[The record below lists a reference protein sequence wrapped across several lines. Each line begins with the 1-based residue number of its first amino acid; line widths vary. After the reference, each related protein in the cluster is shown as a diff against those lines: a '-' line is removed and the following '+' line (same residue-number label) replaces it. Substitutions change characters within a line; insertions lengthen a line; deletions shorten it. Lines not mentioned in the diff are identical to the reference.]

1 MSRAAQLRAAAT
13 TTTSLVISGKPYR
26 AVDLLGA
33 AGRRIE
39 TLPWTQ
45 RILLENVLRH
55 GDEER
60 EDAAQ
65 ALLAAHVST
74 ATAEIPF
81 YPARVLMHDTTFG
94 PAFVDI
100 AAMRSAVAE
109 RGGDPAAVNPLVRVD
124 VSVDHSIAVDHF
136 GSADALRRNRESEY
150 RRNGDRYRFMK
161 WVATSM
167 RGVRIHPPGTGI
179 MHTINLERL
188 AEVVVEG
195 EGDLLYPDTLIG
207 TDSHT
212 PMVNG
217 IGVLGWGVGGLEAES
232 VMLGMPVMLK
242 VPTVVGVRLSGALPS
257 GMFVTDLALQVTE
270 RLRSVDVTGCFV
282 EFFGPGVST
291 LSAGE
296 RAVVANMAPEYGAST
311 AFFPVDERTL
321 DYLQATGRSAHHLTI
336 VREYLQQQRLWF
348 DPELTPQY
356 AHVIDIDLGAARLSV
371 AGPRRP
377 QDRLDAGQTK
387 ASLQQVIGDRP
398 LKPGTSSTPPDGAVA
413 IAAITSCTNTS
424 DVRLLVAAGM
434 VARKARAAGIRPA
447 WWVKTSC
454 APGSPTAP
462 KYLERAGLL
471 EDLEAIGFHIV
482 GFGCTTCIGNSGP
495 LIPELVDAVRADGI
509 KPVAVLSGNRN
520 FPGRVHPE
528 IDAAFLASPPLVVAF
543 ALAGDVARNILED
556 PIGRRADGS
565 DVFLRDVWP
574 SDTEIDDALQLTT
587 IGSPVTDDLSEANA
601 DWDALEAPTGV
612 LYPWRD
618 DSTYIRRP
626 LFVDASAGSLLGT
639 YTATPL
645 VVLGDDITTD
655 HISPAGPISWAS
667 DAGRFLVQ
675 RGENAL
681 DLNVFAARRGNWE
694 VMVRGLFTNRSVANL
709 LDPALPP
716 GATIHAPSGATMPLW
731 EAAAKYRAE
740 GTPLVILA
748 GRRYGTGSSRDWA
761 AKGTSLLGVRAV
773 LATSFERIHRSNLI
787 GMGILPLILPDE
799 LHPDTLALTACDRI
813 FINAD
818 PSRLEPRA
826 LVAVEIRKKEGTL
839 RFNASA
845 AVETKLEASV
855 LRAGG
860 MIPHMMSQLLTG
872 TAAQ

>member
-1 MSRAAQLRAAAT
+1 MSSGAQLRASAT
-13 TTTSLVISGKPYR
+13 KTTSLVIGGKSYR

-33 AGRRIE
+33 AGQRIDA
-39 TLPWTQ
+39 LPWTQ

-60 EDAAQ
+60 EEAAQ
-65 ALLAAHVST
+65 ALIAAHAST

-109 RGGDPAAVNPLVRVD
+109 QGGDPAAVNPLVRVD

-136 GSADALRRNRESEY
+136 GSADALRRNREAEY
-150 RRNGDRYRFMK
+150 RRNGDRYQFMK

-195 EGDLLYPDTLIG
+195 EEDLLYPDTLIG

-242 VPTVVGVRLSGALPS
+242 VPTVVGVRLRGALPS

-270 RLRSVDVTGCFV
+270 RLRAVDVTGCFV
-282 EFFGPGVST
+282 EFFGPGVSA

-311 AFFPVDERTL
+311 AYFPVDERTL
-321 DYLQATGRSAHHLTI
+321 DYLQATGRSANHLKI

-356 AHVIDIDLGAARLSV
+356 AHVIDIDLGSARLSV

-377 QDRLDAGQTK
+377 QDRLDADLTK
-387 ASLQQVIGDRP
+387 ASLQQVVGDRP

-424 DVRLLVAAGM
+424 DVRLLVAAGL

-462 KYLERAGLL
+462 RYLERAGLL

-574 SDTEIDDALQLTT
+574 SATEIDDALQLTR
-587 IGSPVTDDLSEANA
+587 IGSPVRDDLSEANA
-601 DWDALEAPTGV
+601 DWDALDAPTGM
-612 LYPWRD
+612 LYPWREN
-618 DSTYIRRP
+618 STYIRRP
-626 LFVDASAGSLLGT
+626 LFVEASAGTLLGT

-681 DLNVFAARRGNWE
+681 DLNVFASRRGNWE

-716 GATIHAPSGATMPLW
+716 GTTIHAPSGATMPLW

-740 GTPLVILA
+740 ATPLVILA

-773 LATSFERIHRSNLI
+773 LAVSFERIHRSNLI

-799 LHPDTLALTACDRI
+799 LHPDELALTACDRI

-818 PSRLEPRA
+818 PTQLEPRA
-826 LVAVEIRKKEGTL
+826 RVAVEIRKKEVTL

-860 MIPHMMSQLLTG
+860 MIPHMMSQLLAS
-872 TAAQ
+872 TA

>member
-1 MSRAAQLRAAAT
+1 MSSGAQLRASAT
-13 TTTSLVISGKPYR
+13 KTTSLVIGGKSYR

-33 AGRRIE
+33 AGQRIDA
-39 TLPWTQ
+39 LPWTQ

-60 EDAAQ
+60 EEAAQ
-65 ALLAAHVST
+65 ALIAAHAST

-109 RGGDPAAVNPLVRVD
+109 QGGDPAAVNPLVRVD

-136 GSADALRRNRESEY
+136 GSADALRRNREAEY
-150 RRNGDRYRFMK
+150 RRNGDRYQFMK

-195 EGDLLYPDTLIG
+195 EEDLLYPDTLIG

-242 VPTVVGVRLSGALPS
+242 VPTVVGVRLRGALPS

-270 RLRSVDVTGCFV
+270 RLRAVDVTGCFV
-282 EFFGPGVST
+282 EFFGPGVSA

-311 AFFPVDERTL
+311 AYFPVDERTL
-321 DYLQATGRSAHHLTI
+321 DYLQATGRSANHLKI

-356 AHVIDIDLGAARLSV
+356 AHVIDIDLGSARLSV

-377 QDRLDAGQTK
+377 QDRLDADLTK
-387 ASLQQVIGDRP
+387 ASLQQVVGDRP

-424 DVRLLVAAGM
+424 DVRLLVAAGL

-462 KYLERAGLL
+462 RYLERAGLL

-574 SDTEIDDALQLTT
+574 SATEIDDALQLTR
-587 IGSPVTDDLSEANA
+587 IGSPVRDDLSEANA
-601 DWDALEAPTGV
+601 DWDALDAPTGM
-612 LYPWRD
+612 LYPWREN
-618 DSTYIRRP
+618 STYIRRP
-626 LFVDASAGSLLGT
+626 LFVDASAGTLLGT

-681 DLNVFAARRGNWE
+681 DLNVFASRRGNWE

-716 GATIHAPSGATMPLW
+716 GTTIHAPSGATMPLW

-740 GTPLVILA
+740 ATPLVILA

-773 LATSFERIHRSNLI
+773 LAVSFERIHRSNLI

-799 LHPDTLALTACDRI
+799 LHPDELALTACDRI

-818 PSRLEPRA
+818 PTQLEPRA
-826 LVAVEIRKKEGTL
+826 RVAVEIRKKEVTL

-860 MIPHMMSQLLTG
+860 MIPHMMSQLLAS
-872 TAAQ
+872 TA